1 MLPRIAPNDPRR
13 LFGIRLRQLRQ
24 GKGLSQEA
32 LAYDSGIARSYVGDV
47 ERGVRNIAL
56 LNICKLAE
64 TLGESPSALLDFR
77 RKA

>member
-1 MLPRIAPNDPRR
+1 MPLRIAPDDPRR

-24 GKGLSQEA
+24 VKGLSQEA
-32 LAYDSGIARSYVGDV
+32 LAYDSGLARSYVGDV

-64 TLGESPSALLDFR
+64 TLGEQPSSLLAFR
-77 RKA
+77 RKT